1 MWETEDKS
9 VKNFFHPKSSIEQD
23 GDENSSDDIN
33 TDDDDDLD
41 DVHPGKT
48 KRTPLLF
55 VYQNGWQRKLFSR
68 YGKELTLL
76 DTTSRKKDM
85 HSHSF
90 LWW

>member
-1 MWETEDKS
+1 MWETADKS
-9 VKNFFHPKSSIEQD
+9 VKKFFHPKSSIEQD

-33 TDDDDDLD
+33 TDDDDDFD
-41 DVHPGKT
+41 DFHPGKT

-76 DTTSRKKDM
+76 DTTSQKKDM
-85 HSHSF
+85 HSRCF